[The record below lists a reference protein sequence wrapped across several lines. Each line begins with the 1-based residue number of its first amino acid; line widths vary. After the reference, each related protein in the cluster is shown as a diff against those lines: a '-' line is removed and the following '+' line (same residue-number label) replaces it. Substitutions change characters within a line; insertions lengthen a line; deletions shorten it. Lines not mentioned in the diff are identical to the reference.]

1 MPTALVRA
9 SFTLRLLQS
18 TDSHSIGEAFLGK
31 WFTETGRRPDIFL
44 ATKFGGLDLS
54 ADVTKGQ
61 NKWVPNSKPS
71 YIRRQVQ
78 NSLSD
83 LKTDHI
89 DLYYQHRVDPNV
101 PIEVVLE
108 TLRPYVESGQIR
120 WLGLSECSAATL
132 RRARAVSGVG
142 EKVVAVQ
149 MEFSPFELGIEK
161 SGFVEAVNEAGV
173 SVVAYSPLA
182 RGLVSGRYVPSLFW
196 ILFGNL
202 DTHCVFCILYL
213 GRYHSPSDFDE
224 DDARKFLPRFSET
237 NFAKNLEI
245 VEKIKTVADKCNA
258 TTSQVALAWILAE
271 HPNCSFLILF
281 IL

>member
-31 WFTETGRRPDIFL
+31 WFTETGRRSDIFL

-61 NKWVPNSKPS
+61 NNRIPNSKPS

-132 RRARAVSGVG
+132 RRARAVSGIG

-161 SGFVEAVNEAGV
+161 SGFVDAVNEAGV

-182 RGLVSGRYVPSLFW
+182 RGLVSGRYVFSLLD
-196 ILFGNL
+196 LFGNL
-202 DTHCVFCILYL
+202 
-213 GRYHSPSDFDE
+213 
-224 DDARKFLPRFSET
+224 
-237 NFAKNLEI
+237 
-245 VEKIKTVADKCNA
+245 
-258 TTSQVALAWILAE
+258 
-271 HPNCSFLILF
+271 
-281 IL
+281 